1 MVEFTVE
8 NIRKAARSIAIHV
21 EKIADDLNTAD
32 GKLGDGDL
40 GITVLNGWREVS
52 KNADSFPDDV
62 GLAFLECSKS
72 FQRVSSSSFGT
83 LIATAFMSAAKNCK
97 GELAVPYTA
106 VSMLLYDACAAM
118 ISRGK
123 GQLGDKTV
131 LDIFHSM
138 AAAAEGHGQPVE
150 LLVSVRKAV
159 ENTMAEFNGKQNRI
173 GRARMFGKNSIGL
186 DDPGMLAIREMVN
199 AIS

>member
-1 MVEFTVE
+1 MAEFTVGD
-8 NIRKAARSIAIHV
+8 IRSIARLIADHA

-40 GITVLNGWREVS
+40 GITVKNGWHEIS
-52 KNADSFPDDV
+52 KNADSLPDDV
-62 GLAFLECSKS
+62 GLAFLECAKS
-72 FQRVSSSSFGT
+72 FQRVSPSSFGT
-83 LIATAFMSAAKNCK
+83 LMATAFMSAAKNCK
-97 GELAVPYTA
+97 GKRAVPYI
-106 VSMLLYDACAAM
+106 SISGLLNDACSAM

-138 AAAAEGHGQPVE
+138 AAAAEGQQQPDE
-150 LLVSVRKAV
+150 LLVSVRRAID
-159 ENTMAEFNGKQNRI
+159 NTLMEFKGKQNKI
-173 GRARMFGKNSIGL
+173 GRARMFGENSIGL
-186 DDPGMLAIREMVN
+186 DDPGMLAIQEMVN